1 MSRPLIGQVLSR
13 MGKLT
18 TIDIDEILVEQAV
31 THLRFG
37 EIALSWGLFEPD
49 HLCEAWCR
57 QLAEGTARINLDEIG
72 IDEQVLQTLP
82 GELARRL
89 GVIPI
94 RSIADQIIMA
104 SSRAIDSAELL
115 ELLHAT
121 GKDVRFVQS
130 DAAQIERAI
139 SRFYPPV
146 CEAA

>member
-13 MGKLT
+13 MGKLS

-57 QLAEGTARINLDEIG
+57 QFAEGTPRVNLDEAD
-72 IDEQVLQTLP
+72 IDAHATQLVSAD
-82 GELARRL
+82 LARRL
-89 GVIPI
+89 GIIPV
-94 RSIADQIIMA
+94 RSIADQVVIA
-104 SSRAIDSAELL
+104 TSRPIDSAELL
-115 ELLHAT
+115 ELLQAT
-121 GKDVRFVQS
+121 GKDVRFISS
-130 DAAQIERAI
+130 DAPQIERAI
-139 SRFYPPV
+139 RRYYPPV